1 MPRPECVLRNWFNY
15 RRSNEDDMIAVTPA
29 AGPGKLKSASQ
40 TKPRPGRE
48 GRKKETWPPIEVP
61 IGYVIAKVS
70 DWMVEHR
77 ESRRPLSVAAPL
89 LATVCWLHSKN
100 YNFPTRGRI
109 AKALR
114 TTVDSVDSAI
124 STAIGHGELTEVH
137 KTEPGEVKG
146 RESIVR
152 RRYLVPS
159 RQLQM
164 VYADAIRE
172 ASHGRRVAG

>member
-1 MPRPECVLRNWFNY
+1 MHRPERILRDWFNY
-15 RRSNEDDMIAVTPA
+15 RRSKEVTMIAVAPA
-29 AGPGKLKSASQ
+29 TAP
-40 TKPRPGRE
+40 TKTKIPRPGRE
-48 GRKKETWPPIEVP
+48 GRKRETWPPIEVP
-61 IGYVIAKVS
+61 NGYVIGRIS

-89 LATVCWLHSKN
+89 LATVCWLHMKN
-100 YNFPTRGRI
+100 YNFPTRARV

-152 RRYLVPS
+152 RRYLIPS

-164 VYADAIRE
+164 IYTDATTE
-172 ASHGRRVAG
+172 AAKGRRVAS

>member
-1 MPRPECVLRNWFNY
+1 M
-15 RRSNEDDMIAVTPA
+15 SAVSPA
-29 AGPGKLKSASQ
+29 AAS
-40 TKPRPGRE
+40 KKIPRPGRE
-48 GRKKETWPPIEVP
+48 GRRKETWPPIEVP
-61 IGYVIAKVS
+61 NGDIVGKIS

-100 YNFPTRGRI
+100 YNFPTRSRM
-109 AKALR
+109 AHALR
-114 TTVDSVDSAI
+114 TTVDSIDSAI

-137 KTEPGEVKG
+137 RTEPGEVQG
-146 RESIVR
+146 RASIVR

-164 VYADAIRE
+164 TYADAIRE
-172 ASHGRRVAG
+172 ATQGRRVAS